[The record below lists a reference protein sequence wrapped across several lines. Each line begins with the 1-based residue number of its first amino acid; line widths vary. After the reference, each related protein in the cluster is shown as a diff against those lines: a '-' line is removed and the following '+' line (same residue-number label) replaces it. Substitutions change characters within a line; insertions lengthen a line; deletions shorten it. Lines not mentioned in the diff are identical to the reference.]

1 MRKIMR
7 LSNCFGVAKGLGGGR
22 DWGLTDDYEVLAPL
36 GKGSSAKVFQG
47 VNVITGKKV
56 VIKIF
61 KQLNPESIKREI
73 AINQQ
78 LLQGF
83 DSTLNPHVKFIELE
97 DTLYD
102 TASSTFTLIYRFYH
116 GVPLN

>member
-1 MRKIMR
+1 MVEAYGFSKI
-7 LSNCFGVAKGLGGGR
+7 AGR
-22 DWGLTDDYEVLAPL
+22 GREWGLTDDYEVLAPL

-47 VNVITGKKV
+47 VNVITGNKV

-61 KQLNPESIKREI
+61 KKLNPESIKKEI

-78 LLQGF
+78 LLHGF
-83 DSTLNPHVKFIELE
+83 EPNKHPYVKFIELE

>member
-1 MRKIMR
+1 MRKVIKVVQGCGFSKMER
-7 LSNCFGVAKGLGGGR
+7 KGKE
-22 DWGLTDDYEVLAPL
+22 WGLTDDYEVLGLL

-47 VNVITGKKV
+47 VNVVTGKKV

-61 KQLNPESIKREI
+61 KKLNPESIKKEI

-83 DSTLNPHVKFIELE
+83 EPNQHPHVKFIELE